1 MHFYFALV
9 LMMSKNW
16 DIRFENGENILF
28 YPHEVF
34 VRFLSRY
41 IKKRI
46 GFDKFESVLA
56 AQEGIRGLDFGCG
69 SGRQSVL
76 MAEFGIEAYGVDISQ
91 RAIEISEQMASY
103 FDKKV
108 NFSVYDGKN
117 LEFPDEFFDF
127 TACLGGVLNC
137 IPKSELENI
146 AKELQRITKT
156 YICVS
161 YIQEKIDKNG
171 DTPNLG
177 IEHFDC
183 DIEKLF
189 NKFKLIDKSLFQITE
204 NGLTTTSELLIF
216 KNFLEK

>member
-1 MHFYFALV
+1 
-9 LMMSKNW
+9 MMSKNW

-34 VRFLSRY
+34 VKFLSRY

-46 GFDKFESVLA
+46 GFYKFESVLA

-117 LEFPDEFFDF
+117 LEFPDGFFDF

-171 DTPNLG
+171 DTPNIG

-204 NGLTTTSELLIF
+204 NGLTTTSGFLIF

>member
-1 MHFYFALV
+1 
-9 LMMSKNW
+9 MSKNW

-34 VRFLSRY
+34 VKFLNRY

-56 AQEGIRGLDFGCG
+56 AQDGIRGLDFGCG
-69 SGRQSVL
+69 AGRQSVL

-91 RAIEISEQMASY
+91 RAIEISEQMADY

-137 IPKSELENI
+137 IPKSQLENI
-146 AKELQRITKT
+146 VKELQRITKT

-161 YIQEKIDKNG
+161 YIQGKIDKNA
-171 DTPNLG
+171 DTPNIG

-204 NGLTTTSELLIF
+204 NGLTTISEILIF

>member
-1 MHFYFALV
+1 
-9 LMMSKNW
+9 MMSKNW
-16 DIRFENGENILF
+16 DIRFENGESILF

-46 GFDKFESVLA
+46 GFDKFKSVLA
-56 AQEGIRGLDFGCG
+56 AQGGIRGLDFGCG

-76 MAEFGIEAYGVDISQ
+76 MAEFGIETYGVDISQ
-91 RAIEISEQMASY
+91 RAIEISEQMAGY

-127 TACLGGVLNC
+127 TVCLGGVLNC

-156 YICVS
+156 YICVF

-171 DTPNLG
+171 YTPNLG

-189 NKFKLIDKSLFQITE
+189 NKFKLIDKSLFQTTE

>member
-1 MHFYFALV
+1 
-9 LMMSKNW
+9 MMSKNW

-34 VRFLSRY
+34 VKFLSRY

-56 AQEGIRGLDFGCG
+56 AQERIRGLDFGCG

-91 RAIEISEQMASY
+91 RAIEISEQMADY

-137 IPKSELENI
+137 IPKSKLENI

-161 YIQEKIDKNG
+161 YIQGKIDKNA
-171 DTPNLG
+171 DTPNIG

-204 NGLTTTSELLIF
+204 NGLTTKSELLIF

>member
-1 MHFYFALV
+1 
-9 LMMSKNW
+9 MSKNW

-34 VRFLSRY
+34 VKFLSRY

-91 RAIEISEQMASY
+91 RAIEISKQISIY

-108 NFSVYDGKN
+108 NFSVYDGKK

-137 IPKSELENI
+137 IPESELENI

-156 YICVS
+156 YIWVF
-161 YIQEKIDKNG
+161 YV
-171 DTPNLG
+171 
-177 IEHFDC
+177 
-183 DIEKLF
+183 
-189 NKFKLIDKSLFQITE
+189 
-204 NGLTTTSELLIF
+204 
-216 KNFLEK
+216 

>member
-1 MHFYFALV
+1 
-9 LMMSKNW
+9 MSKNW

-34 VRFLSRY
+34 VKFLNRY

-56 AQEGIRGLDFGCG
+56 AQDGIRGLDFGCG

-91 RAIEISEQMASY
+91 RAIEISEQMADY

-127 TACLGGVLNC
+127 TACFGVLNC
-137 IPKSELENI
+137 IPKSQLENI

-161 YIQEKIDKNG
+161 YIQGKIDKNA
-171 DTPNLG
+171 DTPNIG